1 MKNNTHV
8 FSNPGFGTAIS
19 IHCIESK
26 TKIGIG
32 NKSKNGFIDFYIPL
46 GTSEKDTKRTIIEE
60 FVKLTKLDASKFEL
74 ISGAKQTYIITMIG
88 LSADSFREMVEK

>member
-32 NKSKNGFIDFYIPL
+32 NKSKNGFIDFYIPI
-46 GTSEKDTKRTIIEE
+46 GISEEVIRHKIIEE
-60 FVKLTKLDASKFEL
+60 IVKLTALDESKIEL
-74 ISGAKQTYIITMIG
+74 ISGAKQNYIITIIG
-88 LSADSFREMVEK
+88 LTADAFRKLVD